1 MDCVIRDGDLM
12 SNASMSYVH
21 GASAR
26 QSVSLSLHP
35 LYVREGRGRTEAGD
49 ATAFLENV
57 AASIE
62 KRLCGARA
70 RGAVM
75 NVSRRAAVI
84 CAKKPLSLPLRTH
97 SPLLCHP
104 LRPYLTRHLFQL
116 LLPSWFF
123 PSYGMGHWRSFS
135 PLKSVMVRKRT
146 VWTAEHNLASG
157 FHV

>member
-1 MDCVIRDGDLM
+1 M
-12 SNASMSYVH
+12 SNASMSYVY

-26 QSVSLSLHP
+26 QSVSLSLLQLHP
-35 LYVREGRGRTEAGD
+35 LYVREGRGRTETEADD

-70 RGAVM
+70 RCSDECLT
-75 NVSRRAAVI
+75 SRRAAVI
-84 CAKKPLSLPLRTH
+84 CAKKTLSLPLRTH

-104 LRPYLTRHLFQL
+104 FRPYLTRHLFQL

-123 PSYGMGHWRSFS
+123 PSYGMGHWRFF
-135 PLKSVMVRKRT
+135 R
-146 VWTAEHNLASG
+146 H
-157 FHV
+157 